1 MDSYTAESS
10 LPLLEEVASH
20 CWNRIG
26 VQGDCTCPELPKYM
40 HCRNCP
46 IYVGAGAELFE
57 REPPADWLQENTKRL
72 AENDTP
78 LENDTITVL
87 SFRIADEWL
96 ALTVPSVVE
105 AAEPLTVH
113 RVPHRTS
120 AILEGVVN
128 IRGELQLCVSLAKL
142 LHLPALNIDDL
153 AELPQVRFLVTEH
166 GRQRWV
172 FPVDEVS
179 GVHRLAMAQR
189 TELPATIRRAAS
201 RLSRHVYDWNDKFLC
216 HLDADRVF
224 AAFQRG
230 LQ

>member
-1 MDSYTAESS
+1 
-10 LPLLEEVASH
+10 LE
-20 CWNRIG
+20 
-26 VQGDCTCPELPKYM
+26 D
-40 HCRNCP
+40 
-46 IYVGAGAELFE
+46 
-57 REPPADWLQENTKRL
+57 
-72 AENDTP
+72 
-78 LENDTITVL
+78 DTITVL
-87 SFRIADEWL
+87 SFRLGDEWL
-96 ALTVPSVVE
+96 ALNVPSVVE
-105 AAEPLTVH
+105 AAEPLEVH

-142 LHLPALNIDDL
+142 LHLPALNIGDV
-153 AELPQVRFLVTEH
+153 AEHPKVRFLVAEH

-179 GVHRLAMAQR
+179 GVHRLALHQR

-201 RLSRHVYDWNDKFLC
+201 RLSRHVYDWDGKYLC

-224 AAFQRG
+224 AAFQKG